1 MITMRCHING
11 NELTVEIEDTGA
23 GIKDI
28 SKAMEPLYTTRP
40 ELERSGMGFSF
51 MEAFM
56 DQLEVESTLGKGTI
70 VRMKKKIGKQAIKEY
85 TQETGLNAV

>member
-1 MITMRCHING
+1 
-11 NELTVEIEDTGA
+11 
-23 GIKDI
+23 
-28 SKAMEPLYTTRP
+28 MEPSIQLGQNLR
-40 ELERSGMGFSF
+40 GQMGFSF

-56 DQLEVESTLGKGTI
+56 DQLEVESNLGKGTI